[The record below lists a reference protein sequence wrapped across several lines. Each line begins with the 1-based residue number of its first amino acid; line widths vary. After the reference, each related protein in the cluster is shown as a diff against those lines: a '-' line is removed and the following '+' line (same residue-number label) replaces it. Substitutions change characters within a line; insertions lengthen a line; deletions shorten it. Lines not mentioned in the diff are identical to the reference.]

1 MVNVFM
7 ETKELILEAARDEFM
22 SKGFKNASM
31 RSIAKRVGITATA
44 LYRHY
49 AGKEEIFEA
58 VVEPAVNTW
67 KNFCESESV
76 REIDLGLNQ
85 GPDAMWNDSS
95 QVHMMVDILYTN
107 YEEQK
112 LLFFGSEGTKYSDF
126 FQKLIVAAEQGTFEF
141 MEQYKMRGGS
151 VNDVDVKE
159 LHLLISAQYAAFLEM
174 IRHDFSYEEAI
185 HYADT
190 VNTFF
195 RFGWRDFLGF

>member
-1 MVNVFM
+1 M
-7 ETKELILEAARDEFM
+7 ETKELILGAARDEFM
-22 SKGFKNASM
+22 FKGFKNASM
-31 RSIAKRVGITATA
+31 RSIAKQVGITATA

-49 AGKEEIFEA
+49 ASKEEIFDA

-67 KNFCESESV
+67 KNFCESECV
-76 REIDLGLNQ
+76 REIDMGLKE

-112 LLFFGSEGTKYSDF
+112 LLFFGSEGTKYSGF
-126 FQKLIVAAEQGTFEF
+126 FQDLIAAAEQGTMEF
-141 MEQYKMRGGS
+141 MRKYKLRGGS
-151 VNDVDVKE
+151 VNEVDGKE
-159 LHLLISAQYAAFLEM
+159 LHLLMSAQYSAFLEM
-174 IRHDFSYEEAI
+174 IRHDFSYEEAV

-195 RFGWRDFLGF
+195 RLGWRDFLGF

>member
-1 MVNVFM
+1 M

-22 SKGFKNASM
+22 FKGFKNASM
-31 RSIAKRVGITATA
+31 RNIAKRVGITATA

-49 AGKEEIFEA
+49 ASKEEIFDA

-67 KNFCESESV
+67 KNFCESECV
-76 REIDLGLNQ
+76 REIDMGLKE

-112 LLFFGSEGTKYSDF
+112 LLFFGSEGTKYSGF
-126 FQKLIVAAEQGTFEF
+126 FQELIAAAEQGTLEF
-141 MEQYKMRGGS
+141 MKQYRLCGGS
-151 VNDVDVKE
+151 VNEVDGKE
-159 LHLLISAQYAAFLEM
+159 LHLLMSAQYSAFLEM
-174 IRHDFSYEEAI
+174 IRHDFSYEEAV

-195 RFGWRDFLGF
+195 RFGWRDYLGF